1 MPQTIDGTWNAT
13 AQVVGSS
20 TTLTLKE
27 QDSQVVGAG
36 TYRIEAGATG
46 VLAVAGTHSGAGVAL
61 EFAYDNGTKA
71 TYAAVLTDTTHM
83 KGALTSQS
91 NVISTVE
98 FARQ

>member
-1 MPQTIDGTWNAT
+1 
-13 AQVVGSS
+13 
-20 TTLTLKE
+20 
-27 QDSQVVGAG
+27 
-36 TYRIEAGATG
+36 
-46 VLAVAGTHSGAGVAL
+46 VAL

>member
-1 MPQTIDGTWNAT
+1 MSRLSFLICLLLLCSCGGGSDLPQTIDGTWNAT

-61 EFAYDNGTKA
+61 EFAYDN
-71 TYAAVLTDTTHM
+71 
-83 KGALTSQS
+83 
-91 NVISTVE
+91 
-98 FARQ
+98 